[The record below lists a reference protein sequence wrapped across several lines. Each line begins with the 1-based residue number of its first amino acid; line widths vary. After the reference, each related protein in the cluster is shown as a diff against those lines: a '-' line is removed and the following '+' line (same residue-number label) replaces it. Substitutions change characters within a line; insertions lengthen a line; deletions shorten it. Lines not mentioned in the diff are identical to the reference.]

1 VRVPSR
7 SKSTSADT
15 PPACHALPVAIEVV
29 AHRGANEDEPEH
41 SLAAYLRAIDDGA
54 DAVEC
59 DVRLTADG
67 ALVLVHDRRIDR
79 TSTGKGSVSA
89 KRLADLERHDYSG
102 TAHIW
107 HDFEAPKPDETRS
120 RVLTLNV
127 LLTALMERSSTIK
140 FAIETKHPTR
150 FGAYVEESLAETL
163 ERFGLARPPRD
174 GSSRVRVMSFSQTAV
189 RRMGALTPGIPTVF
203 LMSRVPLRM
212 RDGTLPLG
220 VPIAGPSIEI
230 IRAHPHYVERVHDR
244 GGLVHVW
251 TVDEPADVDLCAAL
265 GVDAII
271 SNRPAMVRDR
281 LNRLG
286 A

>member
-1 VRVPSR
+1 
-7 SKSTSADT
+7 
-15 PPACHALPVAIEVV
+15 
-29 AHRGANEDEPEH
+29 
-41 SLAAYLRAIDDGA
+41 
-54 DAVEC
+54 
-59 DVRLTADG
+59 
-67 ALVLVHDRRIDR
+67 
-79 TSTGKGSVSA
+79 VSA

-150 FGAYVEESLAETL
+150 FGAYVEETLAETL

-203 LMSRVPLRM
+203 LMARVPLRM

-230 IRAHPHYVERVHDR
+230 IRAHQHYVERVHDR

-251 TVDEPADVDLCAAL
+251 TVDEPADVDLCASL